1 MKVENIHK
9 RYGTVEVLKGIHLEV
24 YSKEI
29 LAIVGSSGAGK
40 STLLHIMGTIEKPDQ
55 GKVFFKQM
63 DLFKM
68 KEKQLSAF
76 RNQQFGFV
84 FQFHHLLFEFTAIE
98 NVCIPA
104 LIAGKD
110 KNAIKKKAE
119 EWLAFFGLAHRKD
132 HKPTELSG
140 GEQQRVAVARALIN
154 DPPLILADEH
164 SGNLDSKNAEELH
177 RLFFELRN
185 QYEKTFVI
193 VTHNPSLS
201 DLCDRR
207 LLIKDGILQ

>member
-1 MKVENIHK
+1 
-9 RYGTVEVLKGIHLEV
+9 
-24 YSKEI
+24 
-29 LAIVGSSGAGK
+29 
-40 STLLHIMGTIEKPDQ
+40 
-55 GKVFFKQM
+55 
-63 DLFKM
+63 
-68 KEKQLSAF
+68 
-76 RNQQFGFV
+76 
-84 FQFHHLLFEFTAIE
+84 
-98 NVCIPA
+98 
-104 LIAGKD
+104 
-110 KNAIKKKAE
+110 
-119 EWLAFFGLAHRKD
+119 LAFFGLAHRKD

-154 DPPLILADEH
+154 DPPLILADEP